1 MDKELEEIKEK
12 LIYGYK
18 NIYDPEIPVNIYDLG
33 LIYDIRISKND
44 DKISCDVDMTL
55 TSPGCSVADV
65 LVDQVKFITSSTKE
79 IDFPNVNLV
88 FEPAWNDTMMSEDAK
103 EILAATGAAMF

>member
-1 MDKELEEIKEK
+1 MDEELQKIKDS
-12 LIYGYK
+12 LIEGYR

-33 LIYDIRISKND
+33 LIYDIRITKSG
-44 DKISCDVDMTL
+44 DKIYCDVDMTL

-65 LVDQVKFITSSTKE
+65 LIDQVKFITSSTNE
-79 IDFPNVNLV
+79 IDFSNVNLV
-88 FEPAWNDTMMSEDAK
+88 FEPPWNDTMMSEEAK